1 MQIITKEEFR
11 VRKNEIMNKIE
22 QGSIFIHP
30 TDTIYGLGC
39 NALDQKAT
47 KKIREI
53 KERYTRP
60 FSVIAPGKKWIY
72 DNCITED
79 KKIKSWVE
87 KLPGPYTLILKLKN
101 KSSIAPN
108 VNTDL
113 DSLGVRIPNHWF
125 SGAVKEL
132 GLPIVT
138 TSANITGGDFMTSM
152 ENLDPKIKSK
162 IDFIIYEDEKKGH
175 PSKIID
181 LTRKKIEVIKR

>member
-1 MQIITKEEFR
+1 MQVLTKEEFR
-11 VRKNEIMNKIE
+11 IRKNEIMSKIE

-30 TDTIYGLGC
+30 TDTIYGVGC
-39 NALDQKAT
+39 NALDSKSV

-60 FSVIAPGKKWIY
+60 FSVIAPGKRWIY
-72 DNCITED
+72 NNCNTKE
-79 KKIKSWVE
+79 KKTSGWIE

-101 KSSIAPN
+101 KDSITPN

-113 DSLGVRIPNHWF
+113 DTLGVRIPNHWF
-125 SGAVKEL
+125 TGAVIEL

-138 TSANITGGDFMTSM
+138 TSANITGGDFMTSID
-152 ENLDPKIKSK
+152 NLDPKIKHK
-162 IDFIIYEDEKKGH
+162 ISFIIYEGEKKGN

-181 LTRKKIEVIKR
+181 LTRKKIEILKR

>member
-1 MQIITKEEFR
+1 MQVITKEEFR
-11 VRKNEIMNKIE
+11 IRKNELFSKIE
-22 QGSIFIHP
+22 SDSIFIHP
-30 TDTIYGLGC
+30 TDTIYGIGC
-39 NALDQKAT
+39 NAIDNKAV

-53 KERYTRP
+53 KQRYTNP

-72 DNCITED
+72 DNCE
-79 KKIKSWVE
+79 IKGKAQEWIE

-101 KSSIAPN
+101 KNCIAPN

-113 DSLGVRIPNHWF
+113 DTLGVRIPNHWF

-138 TSANITGGDFMTSM
+138 TSANITGGDFMTSLD
-152 ENLDPKIKSK
+152 NLDSKIKSK
-162 IDFIIYEDEKKGH
+162 IDFIVYEGEKQGR

-181 LTRKKIEVIKR
+181 LTKAKVEVIKR